1 MRTRGSVVGKVLT
14 YFFLALLALI
24 FLVPVFYVMYNSL
37 LPKRYI
43 GSFVPPSVWSL
54 DNYKELFADF
64 PIMGWYKNTAI
75 STLSV
80 VLGNIVFTPM
90 AGYGLARLRF
100 PGKKVIFVCLMLSMM
115 IPGQLVLCLLYT
127 SPSPRACS

>member
-64 PIMGWYKNTAI
+64 PIMGGIRIRPFPPWRWCWA
-75 STLSV
+75 TLSSRPWRA
-80 VLGNIVFTPM
+80 T
-90 AGYGLARLRF
+90 AW
-100 PGKKVIFVCLMLSMM
+100 PGS
-115 IPGQLVLCLLYT
+115 G
-127 SPSPRACS
+127 SRAKR